1 MSDPYGVIDLA
12 SLKHDPARDDAPR
25 GTHEV
30 TVTEQELE
38 DVIAA
43 SSTVATLLVVS
54 SSRVPEGPQFLATL
68 RRLVDAQAGALRL
81 ATVDADTQPRVA
93 GALRVQNLPT
103 VLLLVKGQLQ
113 PLFEGIV
120 PDAELGPVID
130 QVVQL
135 ARQQGLGTD
144 GVDDPADGEA
154 PEEEPLSPLQQEAY
168 DAIERGDLPGAVSAY
183 EKLLAENPADDEARA
198 GMATVQLMSRTQDAD
213 LDAARAAA
221 AERPADL
228 DAQLLVADLD
238 VLGGHV
244 DDAFARLLAL
254 LRGADAETRDSVRSR
269 LLDLFEVVG
278 AHDPRVAAARRRMAN
293 LLF

>member
-1 MSDPYGVIDLA
+1 MTDPYGVIDLA

-25 GTHEV
+25 GSHEV
-30 TVTEQELE
+30 AVTEADLE
-38 DVIAA
+38 RIIAE
-43 SSTVATLLVVS
+43 SDRVATILVVS
-54 SSRVPEGPQFLATL
+54 SSRVPQGPEFLASL
-68 RRLVDAQAGALRL
+68 RRLVDAKDGALRL

-103 VLLLVKGQLQ
+103 VVLLVKGQLQ

-120 PDAELGPVID
+120 DEAELGPLLD
-130 QVVQL
+130 QVVEL
-135 ARQQGLGTD
+135 AHQQGLGEATSEE
-144 GVDDPADGEA
+144 GEE

-168 DAIERGDLPGAVSAY
+168 DAIERGDLDAAISAY
-183 EKLLAENPADDEARA
+183 EQLLAANPADDEARA
-198 GMATVQLMSRTQDAD
+198 GMATVQLMRRTQGVDLTASRT
-213 LDAARAAA
+213 AA
-221 AERPADL
+221 AEAPEDL

-244 DDAFARLLAL
+244 DDAFARLLGL
-254 LRGADAETRDSVRSR
+254 LRGADQETRDAVRAR

-278 AHDPRVAAARRRMAN
+278 SHDPRVAAARRRMAN

>member
-1 MSDPYGVIDLA
+1 MTDPYGVIDLA

-25 GTHEV
+25 GSHEV
-30 TVTEQELE
+30 AVTEADLE
-38 DVIAA
+38 RIIAE
-43 SSTVATLLVVS
+43 SDRVATILVVS
-54 SSRVPEGPQFLATL
+54 SSRVPQGPVFLASL
-68 RRLVDAQAGALRL
+68 RRLVDAKDGALRL

-103 VLLLVKGQLQ
+103 VVLLVKGQLQ

-120 PDAELGPVID
+120 DEAELGPLLD
-130 QVVQL
+130 QVVEL
-135 ARQQGLGTD
+135 AHQQGLGEATSEE
-144 GVDDPADGEA
+144 GEE

-168 DAIERGDLPGAVSAY
+168 DAIERGDLDAAISAY
-183 EKLLAENPADDEARA
+183 EQLLAANPADDEARA
-198 GMATVQLMSRTQDAD
+198 GMATVQLMRRTQGVDLTASRT
-213 LDAARAAA
+213 AA
-221 AERPADL
+221 AEAPEDL

-244 DDAFARLLAL
+244 DDAFARLLGL
-254 LRGADAETRDSVRSR
+254 LRGADQETRDAVRAR

-278 AHDPRVAAARRRMAN
+278 SHDPRVAAARRRMAN

>member
-30 TVTEQELE
+30 TVTEAELE

-43 SSTVATLLVVS
+43 SNTVATLLVVS
-54 SSRVPEGPQFLATL
+54 SSRVPQGPEFLAAL
-68 RRLVDAQAGALRL
+68 RRVVDAQGGALRL

-93 GALRVQNLPT
+93 GALRVQSLPT

-113 PLFEGIV
+113 PLFEGVV
-120 PDAELGPVID
+120 PEAELGPVIE

-135 ARQQGLGTD
+135 AHQQGLGTD
-144 GVDDPADGEA
+144 GGTDDAM
-154 PEEEPLSPLQQEAY
+154 EEEPLSPLQQEAY
-168 DAIERGDLPGAVSAY
+168 DAIESGDLPAAIAAY

-213 LDAARAAA
+213 LDAARSAA
-221 AERPADL
+221 AERPADR

-244 DDAFARLLAL
+244 EDAFARLLAL
-254 LRGADAETRDSVRSR
+254 LRGADAETRDAVRSR

>member
-1 MSDPYGVIDLA
+1 MTDPYGVIDLA

-25 GTHEV
+25 GSHEV
-30 TVTEQELE
+30 AVTEADLE
-38 DVIAA
+38 RIIAE
-43 SSTVATLLVVS
+43 SDRVATILVVS
-54 SSRVPEGPQFLATL
+54 SSRVPQGPEFLASL
-68 RRLVDAQAGALRL
+68 RRLVDAKGGALRL

-103 VLLLVKGQLQ
+103 VVLLVKGQLQ

-120 PDAELGPVID
+120 DEAELGPLLD
-130 QVVQL
+130 QVVEL
-135 ARQQGLGTD
+135 AHQQGLGEATSEE
-144 GVDDPADGEA
+144 GEE

-168 DAIERGDLPGAVSAY
+168 DAIERGDLDAAISAY
-183 EKLLAENPADDEARA
+183 EQLLAANPADDEARA
-198 GMATVQLMSRTQDAD
+198 GMATVQLMRRTQGVDLTASRT
-213 LDAARAAA
+213 AA
-221 AERPADL
+221 AEAPEDL

-244 DDAFARLLAL
+244 DDAFARLLGL
-254 LRGADAETRDSVRSR
+254 LRGADQETRDAVRAR

-278 AHDPRVAAARRRMAN
+278 SHDPRVAAARRRMAN